1 MKKSIRFDEIMNH
14 YPTNLSVYQ
23 CIKDDLDKIVPF
35 VGAGLSVP
43 FYPLWS
49 KALEKLT
56 EKIFYADA
64 DKKKNIEN
72 LINGSDPQLLEAAQ
86 ALENYFGKNEMRH
99 HLLELFSSSKIDENI
114 RILKS

>member
-1 MKKSIRFDEIMNH
+1 MSGFFHFEEIMNY
-14 YPTNLSVYQ
+14 YPANLSVYQ

-35 VGAGLSVP
+35 VGAGLSAP

-64 DKKKNIEN
+64 DKKKEYRDSDKWQQSTVI
-72 LINGSDPQLLEAAQ
+72 GSST
-86 ALENYFGKNEMRH
+86 GT
-99 HLLELFSSSKIDENI
+99 
-114 RILKS
+114 

>member
-1 MKKSIRFDEIMNH
+1 MSGFFHFEEIMNY
-14 YPTNLSVYQ
+14 YPANLSVYQ
-23 CIKDDLDKIVPF
+23 CIKNDLDKIVPF
-35 VGAGLSVP
+35 VGAGLSAP

-72 LINGSDPQLLEAAQ
+72 LIMAAIHGYWKQHRHLRIILE
-86 ALENYFGKNEMRH
+86 KMR
-99 HLLELFSSSKIDENI
+99 
-114 RILKS
+114 

>member
-1 MKKSIRFDEIMNH
+1 MSGFFHFEEIMNY
-14 YPTNLSVYQ
+14 YPANLSVYQ

-35 VGAGLSVP
+35 VGAGLSAP

-72 LINGSDPQLLEAAQ
+72 LINGSNPRLLEAAQ
-86 ALENYFGKNEMRH
+86 ALENYFGKN
-99 HLLELFSSSKIDENI
+99 SSY
-114 RILKS
+114 